1 MISSVD
7 SSDLQATILDF
18 ERRIALLEE
27 LVHGHEQ
34 QALPTEFL
42 LGVYVDAQKEGEL
55 TTELCRHWVRQTFLL
70 DTRQLL
76 LLARL
81 TQDLHPW
88 RPLLALLDRYGEAGH
103 PVETARVHL
112 MSIAQ
117 DLLSVQGLD
126 LIRPRDVMGHQL
138 PMKAAISAISF
149 R

>member
-1 MISSVD
+1 MISSLD

-42 LGVYVDAQKEGEL
+42 LGVYIDAQKEAEL
-55 TTELCRHWVRQTFLL
+55 TSSLCSHWVRQTFLL

-76 LLARL
+76 ALARL
-81 TQDLHPW
+81 THDLHPW
-88 RPLLALLDRYGEAGH
+88 RPLLALLDRYYDAGH
-103 PVETARVHL
+103 PVEPARVHL
-112 MSIAQ
+112 LSIAQ
-117 DLLSVQGLD
+117 DLLCVQGLD
-126 LIRPRDVMGHQL
+126 LIQPRDVMGHQL
-138 PMKAAISAISF
+138 PMRAAISAISF